1 MIKKILL
8 GSLMLLSLHSFAQES
23 TASPYSF
30 YGLGEVKF
38 KGTVENKSMGGL
50 GILPD
55 SIHTNLQNPAALSA
69 LKLTLFSVAG
79 TYNTVSLKSE
89 SASEKARRTS
99 LDYIAMA
106 FPAGKLGFSLG
117 MMPYSSVGYKVKS
130 VSETESTAHDG
141 KGGVNRV
148 FIGAG
153 YQLTPK
159 LSVGLDF
166 GYNFGRIETSSAVF
180 PVPFIQYGSRE
191 RNASVL
197 NGINLN
203 TGLIY
208 KTKINKYDFI
218 SSATFSPSTNLKS
231 NNTRNTAKISYASS
245 GDEIVFDS
253 QDVAVADSDLKI
265 PSKISFGS
273 GIGEIRKW
281 FVGFE
286 STFQGKSDFG
296 NLYASNATFESAT
309 KFSLGG
315 YYVPNYSS
323 FSNYFNKITY
333 RAGLRHE
340 NTGLVIN
347 SQSIKDRAVTLGLGL
362 PMNGSFSNINVGFEF
377 GKRGTT
383 SANLVQENYVNISI
397 GLSFNDRWFVK
408 RKFD

>member
-79 TYNTVSLKSE
+79 TYNTQSLKTE

-106 FPAGKLGFSLG
+106 FPAGKLGLTLG
-117 MMPYSSVGYKVKS
+117 MMPYSSVGYKIRYESPTDVK
-130 VSETESTAHDG
+130 DNKG

-148 FIGAG
+148 FVGAG
-153 YQLTPK
+153 YQLTSK
-159 LSVGLDF
+159 ISVGLDF
-166 GYNFGRIETSSAVF
+166 GYNFGKIETTTAVF
-180 PVPFIQYGSRE
+180 PVPAIQNGSRE
-191 RNASVL
+191 LNTSVL
-197 NGINLN
+197 NGINFN
-203 TGLIY
+203 AGAIY
-208 KTKINKYDFI
+208 KTKIKKYDFI
-218 SSATFSPSTNLKS
+218 TSATFSPEANIKS
-231 NNTRNTAKISYASS
+231 SNTRNTATITYDSQ
-245 GDEIVFDS
+245 GNEIVIDPR
-253 QDVAVADSDLKI
+253 DVSVADSDLKM
-265 PSKISFGS
+265 PSKFSFGS

-286 STFQGKSDFG
+286 TTFQGKREFG
-296 NLYASNATFESAT
+296 NAYAEKASFESSS

-315 YYVPNYSS
+315 YYVPNYNS
-323 FSNYFNKITY
+323 FTNYFNKITY
-333 RAGLRHE
+333 RGGLRYE
-340 NTGLVIN
+340 NTGLVVN
-347 SQSIKDRAVTLGLGL
+347 SQSIKDRALTLGLGL
-362 PMNGSFSNINVGFEF
+362 PINGSFSNINIGFEF

-383 SANLVQENYVNISI
+383 VANLVQENYFNVSV

-408 RKFD
+408 RKYD

>member
-30 YGLGEVKF
+30 YGIGEVKF

-55 SIHTNLQNPAALSA
+55 SIHVNLQNPAALSA

-99 LDYIAMA
+99 LDYIVMA
-106 FPAGKLGFSLG
+106 FPAGKLGISLG
-117 MMPYSSVGYKVKS
+117 MMPYSSVGYKVKN
-130 VSETESTAHDG
+130 ESAVENSTHNG

-148 FIGAG
+148 FVGAG

-166 GYNFGRIETSSAVF
+166 GYNFGKIETNSAVF
-180 PVPFIQYGSRE
+180 AVPVIQYGSRE
-191 RNASVL
+191 LNTAEL
-197 NGINLN
+197 NGINVN
-203 TGLIY
+203 SGAIY
-208 KTKINKYDFI
+208 KTKIKKYDFI
-218 SSATFSPSTNLKS
+218 SSVTFSPSTTLKS
-231 NNTRNTAKISYASS
+231 NNSRNTAKISYNAN

-253 QDVAVADSDLKI
+253 QNVTVADSELKI
-265 PSKISFGS
+265 PSKFSFGS
-273 GIGEIRKW
+273 GIGEFKKW

-286 STFQGKSDFG
+286 STFQGKSNFG
-296 NLYASNATFESAT
+296 NVYENATFENAT
-309 KFSLGG
+309 KLSLGG

-340 NTGLVIN
+340 NTGLIIN
-347 SQSIKDRAVTLGLGL
+347 SESVKDRAITLGLGL
-362 PMNGSFSNINVGFEF
+362 PMNGTFSNINVGFEF
-377 GKRGTT
+377 GKKGTT
-383 SANLVQENYVNISI
+383 SANLIQENYVNISV

-408 RKFD
+408 RKYD